1 MAKEF
6 EFIIKEWGERP
17 FMKYLARQWRARFLM
32 DPSSPPQR
40 NASQNENFQEA
51 NVNMKN

>member
-1 MAKEF
+1 
-6 EFIIKEWGERP
+6 
-17 FMKYLARQWRARFLM
+17 MKYLARQWRARFLM

-51 NVNMKN
+51 NVNLKTDTVRKNT